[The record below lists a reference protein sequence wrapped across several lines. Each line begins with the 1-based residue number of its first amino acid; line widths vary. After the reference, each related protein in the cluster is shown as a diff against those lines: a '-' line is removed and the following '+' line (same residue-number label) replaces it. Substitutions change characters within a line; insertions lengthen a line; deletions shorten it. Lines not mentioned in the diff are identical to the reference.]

1 MDAETLEKLKAI
13 VRAVLEMPDS
23 ADVENSRQ
31 VAIRRWDSLAQ
42 VMMIAAIESE
52 FDIIIDPPDYNRLTS
67 FKSIRLLLDEKRL

>member
-1 MDAETLEKLKAI
+1 MDAETLEKLEAI

-31 VAIRRWDSLAQ
+31 VATRRWDSLAQ

-52 FDIIIDPPDYNRLTS
+52 FDIIIDPVDYNRLTS

>member
-13 VRAVLEMPDS
+13 VRAVLEMSDS

-31 VAIRRWDSLAQ
+31 VGTRRWDSLAQ

-52 FDIIIDPPDYNRLTS
+52 FDIIIDPADYNRLTS

>member
-13 VRAVLEMPDS
+13 VRAVLELPDS

-31 VAIRRWDSLAQ
+31 VATRRWDSLAQ

-52 FDIIIDPPDYNRLTS
+52 FDIIIDPADYNRLSS
-67 FKSIRLLLDEKRL
+67 FKSILLLLDEKGL

>member
-1 MDAETLEKLKAI
+1 MDAETLEKLEAI

-31 VAIRRWDSLAQ
+31 VATRRWDSLAQ

-52 FDIIIDPPDYNRLTS
+52 FDIIIDPADYKRLSS
-67 FKSIRLLLDEKRL
+67 FKSILLLLDEKRL